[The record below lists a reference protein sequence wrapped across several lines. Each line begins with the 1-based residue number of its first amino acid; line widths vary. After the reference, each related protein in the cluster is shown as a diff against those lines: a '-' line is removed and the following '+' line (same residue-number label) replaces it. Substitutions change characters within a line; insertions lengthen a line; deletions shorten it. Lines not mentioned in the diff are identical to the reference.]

1 MKKIILIFLLYSAVT
16 SFAQISNELIIEQIE
31 RMAENSEE
39 ENLDY
44 SELIEA
50 YWSLL
55 ENPININSN
64 DIDILTEYKIIS
76 IFQLENIKNYQQEYG
91 DILIIEELYEIEGID
106 DRTIEML
113 RPIIIFQK
121 DESSDKIQLRNMF
134 KYGKHKIISEIY
146 QCLNEKDGYK
156 NIEDS
161 LLYKDPNSI
170 YLGSPQRLYFR
181 YDYNYKNRIESG
193 FVLEKDPGEY
203 IFQGNINDSIRKLLG
218 NKCYKA
224 FDFISFHF
232 HLKDFGLVK
241 SLSIGDYK
249 LSFGQGLTMGSGLA
263 FTAKG
268 GSLLRRSRKI
278 TASKTA
284 NEGLYL
290 RGIAGTFNYK
300 NFELSVFYSNKKRDA
315 NIIVYDS
322 LEEKPLKISSLQQ
335 SGLHRTYNEILDRR
349 VIRQQLYGCNLSYK
363 TANFQL
369 AYTIHK
375 TDLNAELDPN
385 NYIYNLFYFRGK
397 SLINQGIDFYY
408 VLNNIIFYG
417 ELAMSD
423 NKAFAGLAGSTIQA
437 AGYIDLTILYRNYD
451 KRYQCLYSNAF
462 ASGSNTRNEKGW
474 YFSSSISIA
483 ANWKLITSFDL
494 YQSDW
499 LKNTAHSPS
508 NSHDLNIQLNY
519 QPKKNILFFL
529 EYRHKEKMKNT
540 GKTDIY
546 QRYLINDISNVLRFH
561 SAFDINDCITFKSRA
576 EYNSYNDE
584 DGKSDAYLI
593 YQDIIYNNTHKKYSI
608 AFRYELFNAEK
619 GSVYAHENDVL
630 YAFSVGG
637 LSNKGKRVYIVVKIK
652 PIDKLQI
659 SSKIACTFYDNIH
672 EIGSGLEKI
681 EANHKAEAKLQLILT
696 L

>member
-408 VLNNIIFYG
+408 VLNKIIFYG
-417 ELAMSD
+417 ELAISD

-561 SAFDINDCITFKSRA
+561 YAFDINDCITFKSRA